1 MKIFFFFLCIC
12 LVFHASVTNAGS
24 GFPDELCKKPFE
36 MVSYAFFPQGA
47 CLLELFVFLLQTGLP
62 RPVARLQALRLL
74 RETTHPLGLM
84 SSKVCLHVL
93 VVRLL
98 GGYLRKCG
106 RQC

>member
-1 MKIFFFFLCIC
+1 
-12 LVFHASVTNAGS
+12 
-24 GFPDELCKKPFE
+24 

-106 RQC
+106 RQCLILETLPAKMICSVLKLDDSLSRYVI